1 MLRKTLDL
9 ATGDMAPARC
19 NKPAVAAPHCPYT
32 PRIMSPVEP
41 DRSWRKEGPRTSAK
55 SPVPA
60 VVRLRKELACF
71 IRFGASRPD

>member
-1 MLRKTLDL
+1 MLRKTLDS
-9 ATGDMAPARC
+9 ATGDAAPTRC
-19 NKPAVAAPHCPYT
+19 NKPAAAAPHCHT

-55 SPVPA
+55 SVVPI

-71 IRFGASRPD
+71 ILFGASRPD